1 MILIEQLLTTKGR
14 DIWSISPDA
23 TALEAIRLMEEK
35 QVGALPVMEDGKLLG
50 IISERDYVRRVV
62 LKGIADTTPVRS
74 IMTSKV
80 RYAEPGQTVSHCMA
94 LMTEKRVRHLPVMS
108 EGKMLGMISI
118 GDLVK
123 AMIVHQQHTIEELE
137 RYITG

>member
-1 MILIEQLLTTKGR
+1 MILIEQLLNNKGS
-14 DIWSISPDA
+14 DVWSISPDA
-23 TALEAIRLMEEK
+23 SAFDAIRLMEEK

-50 IISERDYVRRVV
+50 IISERDYVRRIV
-62 LKGIADTTPVRS
+62 LKGIPETTPVTM

-80 RYAEPGQTVSHCMA
+80 RYAQPGQTVSHCMA

-108 EGKMLGMISI
+108 EGNILGMISI

-123 AMIVHQQHTIEELE
+123 AMIAHQQHTIEELE

>member
-1 MILIEQLLTTKGR
+1 MILIEQLLDTKGR
-14 DIWSISPDA
+14 DIWSISPDD

-35 QVGALPVMEDGKLLG
+35 QVGALTVMEGEKLLG

-62 LKGIADTTPVRS
+62 LKGVAETTPVKS

>member
-1 MILIEQLLTTKGR
+1 MILIQQLLDTKGR
-14 DIWSISPDA
+14 EIWSISPEA
-23 TALEAIRLMEEK
+23 SALDAIRLMEEK
-35 QVGALPVMEDGKLLG
+35 QVGALPVMKDGELEG

-62 LKGIADTTPVRS
+62 LKGLPQSTPVRD
-74 IMTSKV
+74 IMTARV
-80 RYAEPGQTVSHCMA
+80 RYAEPGQTLNHCMT

-108 EGKMLGMISI
+108 DGKMLGMISI

-123 AMIVHQQHTIEELE
+123 AMIVHQQNTIEELE

>member
-1 MILIEQLLTTKGR
+1 MILLQRILDTKSR
-14 DIWSISPDA
+14 EIWSISPNHS
-23 TALEAIRLMEEK
+23 ALDAIRLMEEK
-35 QVGALPVMEDGKLLG
+35 QVGALPVLENGSLVG

-62 LKGIADTTPVRS
+62 LKGCPETTPVKE

-80 RYAEPGQTVSHCMA
+80 RYAEPDQTVSHCMA

-108 EGKMLGMISI
+108 EGKILGMISI

-123 AMIVHQQHTIEELE
+123 AVIVDQQHTIEELE